1 MSSQPFPFAAI
12 VGQHQ
17 LKRALLLCAVD
28 PSLGGV
34 LIRGDKGTAKSTAAR
49 ALAEILPPLLRVP
62 GCAFN
67 CAPDAPYGYCE
78 RCNSGNTTAL
88 PEGLTT
94 ALPNGLTT
102 AHPNPVQ
109 PEAQLSSVP
118 FITLPLG
125 ATEDRVLGTLDL
137 EQALKGGKRAFQP
150 GLMAAA
156 HRGILYIDEVNLLA
170 DHLVDALLDAAAMGV
185 NSVQREGLSVT
196 HPARFTL
203 IGTMNLE
210 EGDLRPQLLDRF
222 GLMVEVTAPRDKV
235 QRGEVVRRRIRFEA
249 DPAAYALQWE
259 APQHALREQLAAAQ
273 RLLPQV
279 ELDDALL
286 DLISHLCCEFDVAS
300 LRADIVM
307 HKAARASAA
316 LNARLQVTPEDVRSA
331 AELVLPHRRRRKPFE
346 QPGLDHEKLDELMQE
361 AAQSDAERQAETGD
375 TPQTADSGDGMNNG
389 LGRDSNASDDGRAPN
404 NAHHGADAK
413 DAKDANDAPG
423 SDLEPELGEQ
433 SHAAHSAD
441 SIDPTPNS
449 RSEAPPDGSPR
460 NTPETKPKI
469 FAVASS
475 GAALR
480 HITVDAP
487 VAKSTPG
494 RRSAAPFAERGRV
507 VRAVPDPQPTSLA
520 LGATLRSAAMR
531 SPDEFKVGKSDLH
544 QQIRVG
550 THANLILLVVDASG
564 SMAAQ
569 RRMEAVKGA
578 VLTLLTD
585 AYQRRDQVAV
595 IAFRGEDASLLL
607 APTRSVE
614 RAEQGLRALPTG
626 GRTPLPHA
634 LQLALETLEQAGDNM
649 AQPLLVLL
657 TDGRANVALVDGGDP
672 WRESLALAE
681 LLAGRGVPS
690 LVLDTEA
697 GFLRL
702 GRAAQLAQVLGAEC
716 LTLEALSSQ
725 SLALTIRARAQTYFE
740 DKT

>member
-67 CAPDAPYGYCE
+67 CAPDAPYEYCE
-78 RCNSGNTTAL
+78 RCNSGHM
-88 PEGLTT
+88 T
-94 ALPNGLTT
+94 ALPNALPN

-109 PEAQLSSVP
+109 REAQLSSVP
-118 FITLPLG
+118 FVTLPLG

-137 EQALKGGKRAFQP
+137 EQALKGARRAFQP

-361 AAQSDAERQAETGD
+361 AAQSGAEPQAETGD
-375 TPQTADSGDGMNNG
+375 SPEPGDPSDAMNNG
-389 LGRDSNASDDGRAPN
+389 VGRDPDASDDGRAPN
-404 NAHHGADAK
+404 DAHDGE

-423 SDLEPELGEQ
+423 SDLEPELGEE
-433 SHAAHSAD
+433 SAAAAADAAD
-441 SIDPTPNS
+441 SIEQTPES
-449 RSEAPPDGSPR
+449 RSETPPDGPPR
-460 NTPETKPKI
+460 NAPEAKPKI
-469 FAVASS
+469 FAVASA
-475 GAALR
+475 GAPPR
-480 HITVDAP
+480 RITVDAP

-494 RRSAAPFAERGRV
+494 RRSAAQFAERGRV

-595 IAFRGEDASLLL
+595 IAFRGEDATLLL

-681 LLAGRGVPS
+681 LLAGHGVPS

-716 LTLEALSSQ
+716 LTLEALSAQ

-740 DKT
+740 DRT